1 MKRKRGVNVFEDIEL
16 GTLAQ
21 AQNMRLE
28 EASAPGLGLYIP
40 TTAPAHAELPYM
52 HSFAPANSAVR
63 SVHWEEARDMTIADL
78 FGSSKGLQLLEDKC
92 MCTQLP
98 EGAMGKVYIPPEEL
112 LVEDEQLR
120 SSIRKRLAERWFGI
134 HEVKGT
140 AGFWTMPQRCL
151 SSAGTGGFVFVA
163 CLVVQRVLD
172 TDRVDCKMRILGCT
186 HASDL
191 KLALAAKFVPQGS
204 RAKEHRDEVAPLSYY
219 CLPCRPFGLESCSF
233 VRLFDSIHDW
243 GDDWQAAAELRKKMP
258 DYDDLDADAQ
268 GQSRPPPI
276 RTGRVAV
283 DDYGDSTFGGDDLVS
298 TDKERQDVE
307 QRVRADISTHGT
319 RRQGYFLHCKN
330 LWRTMS
336 PDQRRHGWYYIPAP
350 APPGRR
356 LTLMDETCMQHID
369 ELKLRMSKRM
379 FLLFTLGHF
388 LNDPTHKGNTHK
400 LFGQAHMFVSVN
412 NFVTDRYM
420 TDLIFATVC
429 HRPDWCQRVADAEGA
444 LAMLYFLWLDHI
456 EERELMYRANSIMAQ
471 EYGGM
476 TIAEYYARLCGRAS
490 DYSRGDISLLVASRI
505 FEYARDNTLQRCAR
519 WAELMDVDPKTRV
532 ARVHDQLQEG
542 DLGKHVELLMECGY
556 KIGKDLG
563 SAWTVDGFEDIAA
576 AAAAAEGSDDDEGQ
590 VARPDEGSTSMSAT

>member
-1 MKRKRGVNVFEDIEL
+1 MLLNVHEVYLDHNASTPVAPEVRKAMTEVLADHFGNPSSLHTRGRIARGLVEQARATVAGALGARPDQIVFTSGGTEGNNAVIKGVVGAAVIYEERRRIDAAMDLLEKSVETQILPDGGHISRNPGALVELLGSDFDFSALTEVDDAIRHDIVDALPNEQI
-16 GTLAQ
+16 AQ
-21 AQNMRLE
+21 A
-28 EASAPGLGLYIP
+28 
-40 TTAPAHAELPYM
+40 
-52 HSFAPANSAVR
+52 V
-63 SVHWEEARDMTIADL
+63 
-78 FGSSKGLQLLEDKC
+78 
-92 MCTQLP
+92 
-98 EGAMGKVYIPPEEL
+98 
-112 LVEDEQLR
+112 
-120 SSIRKRLAERWFGI
+120 
-134 HEVKGT
+134 
-140 AGFWTMPQRCL
+140 
-151 SSAGTGGFVFVA
+151 
-163 CLVVQRVLD
+163 
-172 TDRVDCKMRILGCT
+172 
-186 HASDL
+186 
-191 KLALAAKFVPQGS
+191 
-204 RAKEHRDEVAPLSYY
+204 
-219 CLPCRPFGLESCSF
+219 
-233 VRLFDSIHDW
+233 
-243 GDDWQAAAELRKKMP
+243 
-258 DYDDLDADAQ
+258 
-268 GQSRPPPI
+268 
-276 RTGRVAV
+276 
-283 DDYGDSTFGGDDLVS
+283 
-298 TDKERQDVE
+298 
-307 QRVRADISTHGT
+307 
-319 RRQGYFLHCKN
+319 
-330 LWRTMS
+330 
-336 PDQRRHGWYYIPAP
+336 
-350 APPGRR
+350 
-356 LTLMDETCMQHID
+356 QHID